1 MTLSI
6 LETKTINEPKPQ
18 SGLSDEARGKLAKD
32 VLEILS
38 SSYVLMVKTQG
49 VHWNISGPMFKS
61 VHDLTEEQ
69 YDDLFEA
76 IDDIAERI
84 RALGLRAP
92 MTYEEM
98 AEMTEIQPFTK
109 SLLSAGQ
116 MIQALAADNEVL
128 ATHLAKAAKSAADIG
143 DPASED
149 LFVERLR
156 KHEKF
161 AWMLRTL
168 LAD

>member
-1 MTLSI
+1 MTLSV
-6 LETKTINEPKPQ
+6 LKATTTNEPKPQ
-18 SGLSDEARGKLAKD
+18 SGLSDEARGKLAKA
-32 VLEILS
+32 VLEGLS

-49 VHWNISGPMFKS
+49 VHWNVSGPLFKS
-61 VHDLTEEQ
+61 VHDLTEDQ

-98 AEMTEIQPFTK
+98 AEMTDIEPFTTAP
-109 SLLSAGQ
+109 LETGQ
-116 MIQALAADNEVL
+116 MIEALATDHQAL
-128 ATHLAKAAKSAADIG
+128 ATHLARGAKLAAEIG

-156 KHEKF
+156 IHEKH
-161 AWMLRTL
+161 AWMLRAL
-168 LAD
+168 LAV